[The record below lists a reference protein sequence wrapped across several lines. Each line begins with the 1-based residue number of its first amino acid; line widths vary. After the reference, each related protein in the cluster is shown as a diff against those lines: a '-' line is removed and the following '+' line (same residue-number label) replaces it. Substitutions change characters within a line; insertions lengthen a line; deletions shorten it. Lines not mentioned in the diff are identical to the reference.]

1 MTVFLQGSLIL
12 KGDVKLARIL
22 YLEGGFMSEWLEGKV
37 VENIH
42 WNEGLFSLKIDA
54 DIDPFVAGQFAS
66 LALMIDG
73 ERVARPYSFLSA
85 PHEKPLEFFFYTA
98 DKGVLSNALFELSAG
113 DTILV
118 KNPANGFF
126 TLDEVPQSR
135 DLWMI
140 GTGTGI
146 APFLS
151 ILKTEQAWDKFKNL
165 VLIQGV
171 RAGADLQYQGMIRE
185 FAEQY
190 GSRFKFQGFVSR
202 EAVEGTIQGRIP
214 ASLEDGS
221 LEEAVGLNLSAE
233 HSQAMLCG
241 NPDMVKDAV
250 ELLKARGLQKNLRR
264 KPGHITTE
272 NYW

>member
-1 MTVFLQGSLIL
+1 
-12 KGDVKLARIL
+12 
-22 YLEGGFMSEWLEGKV
+22 MSEWREGKV

-42 WNEGLFSLKIDA
+42 WHDSLFSLKIDA
-54 DIDPFVAGQFAS
+54 DIDPFTAGQFAS
-66 LALMIDG
+66 LALEIDG
-73 ERVARPYSFLSA
+73 EQVARPYSFLSA

-98 DKGVLSNALFELSAG
+98 IDGVLSNALQALEPG
-113 DTILV
+113 DTVLV

-151 ILKTEQAWDKFKNL
+151 ILKTDEPWQKYENL
-165 VLIQGV
+165 VLVQGV
-171 RAGADLQYQGMIRE
+171 RTSADLQYQDVIAGFSE
-185 FAEQY
+185 KYDKQFH
-190 GSRFKFQGFVSR
+190 FQPFVSR
-202 EAVEGTIQGRIP
+202 EAVKGAIQGRIP
-214 ASLEDGS
+214 AAIEDDS
-221 LEEAVGLNLSAE
+221 LEEKIGLTLAPDD
-233 HSQAMLCG
+233 SQVMLCG

-250 ELLKARGLQKNLRR
+250 ALLKDRGFAKNLRR

>member
-1 MTVFLQGSLIL
+1 
-12 KGDVKLARIL
+12 
-22 YLEGGFMSEWLEGKV
+22 MSDWLEGRV

-42 WNEGLFSLKIDA
+42 WNDSLFSLKIEA
-54 DIDPFVAGQFAS
+54 DIDPFIAGQFAS
-66 LALMIDG
+66 LALEIDG
-73 ERVARPYSFLSA
+73 EQIARPYSFLSA
-85 PHEKPLEFFFYTA
+85 PHQQPLEFFFYTA
-98 DKGVLSNALFELSAG
+98 DKGVLSNALFNLKPG
-113 DTILV
+113 DSILV

-151 ILKTEQAWDKFKNL
+151 MLNTESTWQKFENIVL
-165 VLIQGV
+165 VQGV
-171 RAGADLQYQGMIRE
+171 RTKADLQYQAMIMG
-185 FAEQY
+185 FNEQY
-190 GSRFKFQGFVSR
+190 GDRFHFQAFVSR
-202 EAVEGTIQGRIP
+202 EAVAGTVQGRIP
-214 ASLEDGS
+214 ASLGDGS
-221 LEEAVGLNLSAE
+221 LEKAVGLSLSPE
-233 HSQAMLCG
+233 HSQVMLCG

-250 ELLKARGLQKNLRR
+250 EQLKARGLKKNLRR

>member
-1 MTVFLQGSLIL
+1 
-12 KGDVKLARIL
+12 
-22 YLEGGFMSEWLEGKV
+22 MSDWLEGKV

-42 WNEGLFSLKIDA
+42 WSDSLFTLKIDA
-54 DIDPFVAGQFAS
+54 DISPYTAGQFAS
-66 LALMIDG
+66 LALEIDG

-98 DKGVLSNALFELSAG
+98 TNGVLSNALFKLQPG
-113 DTILV
+113 DIVLV

-135 DLWMI
+135 DLWMV

-151 ILKTEQAWDKFKNL
+151 ILKTREPWQKYDNIVL
-165 VLIQGV
+165 VQGV
-171 RAGADLQYQGMIRE
+171 RTESDLQYRGVVNGFLE
-185 FAEQY
+185 KY
-190 GSRFKFQGFVSR
+190 PGRFRFQPFVSR
-202 EAVEGTIQGRIP
+202 EPVDGAIQGRIP
-214 ASLEDGS
+214 GALEDGS
-221 LEEAVGLNLSAE
+221 LEAAVDLKLELPHA
-233 HSQAMLCG
+233 QVMLCG

-250 ELLKARGLQKNLRR
+250 ELLKARGLEKNLRR

>member
-1 MTVFLQGSLIL
+1 
-12 KGDVKLARIL
+12 
-22 YLEGGFMSEWLEGKV
+22 MSDWLEGTV

-42 WNEGLFSLKIDA
+42 WTESLFTLKIDA
-54 DIDPFVAGQFAS
+54 PISPYTAGQFAS

-85 PHEKPLEFFFYTA
+85 PHETPLEFYFYTA
-98 DKGVLSNALFELSAG
+98 TGGVLSNALFDLKTG
-113 DTILV
+113 DTVLV
-118 KNPANGFF
+118 KDPANGFF
-126 TLDEVPQSR
+126 TLAEVPKSR

-151 ILKTEQAWDKFKNL
+151 ILKTAEPWDNYGNIVL
-165 VLIQGV
+165 VQGV
-171 RAGADLQYQGMIRE
+171 RTAADLQYQDVIAG
-185 FAEQY
+185 FGDKY
-190 GSRFKFQGFVSR
+190 GDRFHFQGFVSR
-202 EAVEGTIQGRIP
+202 EAVDGTIQGRIP
-214 ASLEDGS
+214 AAIEDGS
-221 LEEAVGLNLSAE
+221 LEASVDLAIGPE
-233 HSQAMLCG
+233 HTQAMLCG

-250 ELLKARGLQKNLRR
+250 DILKARGLKKNLRR

>member
-1 MTVFLQGSLIL
+1 
-12 KGDVKLARIL
+12 
-22 YLEGGFMSEWLEGKV
+22 MSDWLEGSV

-42 WNEGLFSLKIDA
+42 WNDSLFTLKIDA
-54 DIDPFVAGQFAS
+54 DISPYTAGQFAS

-98 DKGVLSNALFELSAG
+98 DKGVLSNALFKLQPG
-113 DTILV
+113 DTVLV

-126 TLDEVPQSR
+126 TLDEVPASR

-151 ILKTEQAWDKFKNL
+151 ILKTDQPWDTFENL
-165 VLIQGV
+165 VLVQGV
-171 RAGADLQYQGMIRE
+171 RTLGDLQYQDVIEG
-185 FAEQY
+185 FGTTY
-190 GSRFKFQGFVSR
+190 GDRFSFQAFVSR
-202 EAVEGTIQGRIP
+202 EDVPGAIRGRIP
-214 ASLEDGS
+214 GAIEDGS
-221 LEEAVGLNLSAE
+221 LEAAVGLELSATD
-233 HSQAMLCG
+233 SQVMLCG
-241 NPDMVKDAV
+241 NPDMVNDAV
-250 ELLKARGLQKNLRR
+250 ELLKARGLAKNLRR

>member
-1 MTVFLQGSLIL
+1 
-12 KGDVKLARIL
+12 
-22 YLEGGFMSEWLEGKV
+22 MSDWLEGTV

-42 WNEGLFSLKIDA
+42 WNDSLFTLKIDA
-54 DIDPFVAGQFAS
+54 DISPFSAGQFAS

-73 ERVARPYSFLSA
+73 ERVARPYSFLSS

-98 DKGVLSNALFELSAG
+98 TNGVLSNALFKLKPG
-113 DTILV
+113 DTVLV

-151 ILKTEQAWDKFKNL
+151 ILKTDRPWETYENL
-165 VLIQGV
+165 VLVEGV
-171 RAGADLQYQGMIRE
+171 RILGDLQYQDVIAGLKEKYGDR
-185 FAEQY
+185 FA
-190 GSRFKFQGFVSR
+190 FQGFVSR
-202 EAVEGTIQGRIP
+202 EDVPGTIRGRIP
-214 ASLEDGS
+214 AAIEDGS
-221 LEEAVGLNLSAE
+221 LEQAVGLELEVA
-233 HSQAMLCG
+233 HSQIMLCG
-241 NPDMVKDAV
+241 NPDMVSDAV
-250 ELLKARGLQKNLRR
+250 ELLKARGFSKNLRR
-264 KPGHITTE
+264 KPGQITTE